1 MIFEKDLK
9 SAGGLF
15 MSTVVIFREMVFS
28 SAMRKGGKLKV
39 SAARWIKY
47 KLYYD
52 VPARR

>member
-1 MIFEKDLK
+1 MILKKDLK

-15 MSTVVIFREMVFS
+15 MSTVVIFSEMVFS

-39 SAARWIKY
+39 PARWVKCI
-47 KLYYD
+47 LYYN